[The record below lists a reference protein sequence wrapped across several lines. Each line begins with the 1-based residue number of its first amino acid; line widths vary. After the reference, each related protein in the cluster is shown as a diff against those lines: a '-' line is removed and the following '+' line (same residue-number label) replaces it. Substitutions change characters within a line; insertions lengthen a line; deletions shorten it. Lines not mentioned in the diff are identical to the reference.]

1 MIPIL
6 YQENETNFNHNGIGI
21 LFDTKDYT
29 VTEERNG
36 PYELELVYPAG
47 GRWAKELK
55 DFRFISAKPNDEEDS
70 HIFRIYETVKNLE
83 EDTITVYAAT
93 KSNELGGNL
102 VQDVSV
108 TDVNAQQAL
117 NAIKAGLTHAT
128 SYNFISDIQ
137 TTSSGKWDKQSPLS
151 AIVGSDGSVVSKWG
165 GELKRTNDTIYLY
178 GRRGTN
184 KVTTIRQGKGLVGF
198 KMTTSIKGLVTT
210 ILPYFTYTPSNSD
223 VPVTIKGSLVNSSLM
238 SNYPVRYISAVD
250 FSQHNEILPTT
261 EGLTPEQYSTQ
272 VLNNLNT
279 VASAYFVYMNP
290 GCDKPKVTIEVD
302 LAQLS
307 DSSEYEQFRK
317 LEHIALTDTV
327 VVWVEKF
334 NVDVEVTINEV
345 TYNGMSERVTKFVAG
360 SAKSGIIQDS
370 EKRYTEQIDKIVEYV
385 NTVENGIYNSIRIS
399 ADSKNNIF
407 SGYTTPDES
416 LVKFDDIWYKPVADG
431 DIEMYRWDGD
441 SWVLAVVNA
450 DRIAIGTLDA
460 NRINVI
466 NLNASNLST
475 GTVTGASG
483 GWNLVTG
490 EFWLGSSKANS
501 KFLWDGDGLTIK
513 VGSGQTVE
521 EYVSNEVNELESIVV
536 DRFEAAEADIEAANG
551 AIALRALK
559 TEVEAPILKQNTAP
573 AHINGR
579 LWLDTSVTP
588 NVLKRSTGSA
598 WVKVTPTTGA
608 EIGLTD
614 ESIVEKVES
623 MSEILAKKAEVKLV
637 DDAWKAMFSKSASGK
652 NLAIN
657 SYYGKDGV
665 KTYLVALGYLSENW
679 VVGETYTVTIS
690 GNPSQRFGLWR
701 DYGGTLAGYIDYDPA
716 SGLYKGTFVC
726 PAKTVASSPENE
738 FTIYNYP
745 DSGSSNLSNI
755 WWLTIEKGPA
765 SISSNSWT
773 PSSEDSSNG
782 VNLISRSTT
791 FYPGN
796 VQSGITPS
804 IQPDGSL
811 KVEVSASN
819 TNWHSG
825 WYDPKSLYGL
835 EDSFGEGE
843 TYTITFW
850 INRGPNTSGIPD
862 IYLKDGMGYYQLVQS
877 GPPDQG
883 WYPMSYTGSWKK
895 ANPVSLHFG
904 WMDCLGTFYIKKWK
918 LEKGAVA
925 TPWTPSPYELY
936 AGITKIDQDGVNVSV
951 SNSDVNTQI
960 AYNGLDIRDGGT
972 SLASFGDIGAVIPR
986 AVIGELVNSKVV
998 QLVSGGT
1005 YYVGAGQTYTDL
1017 NSLLNSV
1024 FKDGSR
1030 YLQNTVHIYVTSNLS
1045 GSVTISGLSGAPFV
1059 IHLSAGI
1066 HIYGSFNLI
1075 NCSNIII
1082 ISGEGYNT
1090 SWPTIHG
1097 GPGIWVSNAKL
1108 YAYYL
1113 NLDGEGASSA
1123 VGVGDFGMIHL
1134 AACDF
1139 ARCSDGL
1146 TIGLSAVVVLRE
1158 IRGNTASVVAN
1169 VSLGAMVIAIGSCL
1183 KPGAGNRWYTMN
1195 QGVVHDYVN
1204 VELNSVYLPPATPPP
1219 SKVPQTFTQVFTSAT
1234 IDTLVHGKT
1243 DVNPYYGASAAQ
1255 NRWDSSKGWNDG
1267 RIRFGAEVSNF
1278 IASGYGAN
1286 VQIRLRR
1293 KNSSHGNSG
1302 AVMPAPYNHSASFP
1316 SGATRGGWTGWASLS
1331 PSLFTSGGA
1340 TLTYYN
1346 GVQGVSGYAIWD
1358 AVEVWVQIVR
1368 EV

>member
-117 NAIKAGLTHAT
+117 NAIKAGLTQTT

-184 KVTTIRQGKGLVGF
+184 KVTTIRQGKGLIGF

-210 ILPYFTYTPSNSD
+210 ILPYFTYTPSDSD

-238 SNYPVRYISAVD
+238 SNYPVRYISAID
-250 FSQHNEILPTT
+250 FSNHDEILPTT

-327 VVWVEKF
+327 IVWVEKF
-334 NVDVEVTINEV
+334 NVDVEVMINEV

-441 SWVLAVVNA
+441 SWVLVVVNA

-460 NRINVI
+460 NRINVV

-490 EFWLGSSKANS
+490 EFWLGSSKADS
-501 KFLWDGDGLTIK
+501 KFLWDGDSLTIK
-513 VGSGQTVE
+513 VGS
-521 EYVSNEVNELESIVV
+521 SN
-536 DRFEAAEADIEAANG
+536 
-551 AIALRALK
+551 
-559 TEVEAPILKQNTAP
+559 
-573 AHINGR
+573 
-579 LWLDTSVTP
+579 
-588 NVLKRSTGSA
+588 
-598 WVKVTPTTGA
+598 
-608 EIGLTD
+608 
-614 ESIVEKVES
+614 
-623 MSEILAKKAEVKLV
+623 
-637 DDAWKAMFSKSASGK
+637 
-652 NLAIN
+652 
-657 SYYGKDGV
+657 
-665 KTYLVALGYLSENW
+665 
-679 VVGETYTVTIS
+679 
-690 GNPSQRFGLWR
+690 
-701 DYGGTLAGYIDYDPA
+701 
-716 SGLYKGTFVC
+716 
-726 PAKTVASSPENE
+726 
-738 FTIYNYP
+738 
-745 DSGSSNLSNI
+745 
-755 WWLTIEKGPA
+755 
-765 SISSNSWT
+765 
-773 PSSEDSSNG
+773 
-782 VNLISRSTT
+782 
-791 FYPGN
+791 
-796 VQSGITPS
+796 
-804 IQPDGSL
+804 
-811 KVEVSASN
+811 
-819 TNWHSG
+819 
-825 WYDPKSLYGL
+825 
-835 EDSFGEGE
+835 
-843 TYTITFW
+843 
-850 INRGPNTSGIPD
+850 
-862 IYLKDGMGYYQLVQS
+862 
-877 GPPDQG
+877 
-883 WYPMSYTGSWKK
+883 
-895 ANPVSLHFG
+895 
-904 WMDCLGTFYIKKWK
+904 
-918 LEKGAVA
+918 
-925 TPWTPSPYELY
+925 
-936 AGITKIDQDGVNVSV
+936 
-951 SNSDVNTQI
+951 VNTQI
-960 AYNGLDIRDGGT
+960 AYDGLTIKDGD
-972 SLASFGDIGAVIPR
+972 SILASFGEVGSVVPFLSANHITSPSTVGIVYNQVITVGPGKQYSTIND
-986 AVIGELVNSKVV
+986 ALNGVF
-998 QLVSGGT
+998 SGGFRYIRGEVLFNIYGDISEIVEINSLIGGKLT
-1005 YYVGAGQTYTDL
+1005 LQFFPGSKLYGRIFIRNCMSEINIVSYDSSSMANMGLVRPPSGAGIGIDIVNCTHVYIRGIILAGTNAYQGIKIQRGGVLFVRDCDFSGLTDTAVL
-1017 NSLLNSV
+1017 AA
-1024 FKDGSR
+1024 DGS
-1030 YLQNTVHIYVTSNLS
+1030 LAMMTDNKGSNVGWAGWAYPGARVYATGMIPNATNGVGTDRGLTWLS
-1045 GSVTISGLSGAPFV
+1045 GT
-1059 IHLSAGI
+1059 
-1066 HIYGSFNLI
+1066 
-1075 NCSNIII
+1075 
-1082 ISGEGYNT
+1082 T
-1090 SWPTIHG
+1090 PT
-1097 GPGIWVSNAKL
+1097 
-1108 YAYYL
+1108 
-1113 NLDGEGASSA
+1113 ASSY
-1123 VGVGDFGMIHL
+1123 
-1134 AACDF
+1134 
-1139 ARCSDGL
+1139 S
-1146 TIGLSAVVVLRE
+1146 
-1158 IRGNTASVVAN
+1158 
-1169 VSLGAMVIAIGSCL
+1169 
-1183 KPGAGNRWYTMN
+1183 
-1195 QGVVHDYVN
+1195 
-1204 VELNSVYLPPATPPP
+1204 PPAVTP
-1219 SKVPQTFTQVFTSAT
+1219 KTFIQYFTSAT
-1234 IDTLVHGKT
+1234 FDTLVHGT
-1243 DVNPYYGASAAQ
+1243 SNVNSYYGASAAQ
-1255 NRWDSSKGWNDG
+1255 NRWDSSVSWCDG
-1267 RIRFGAEVSNF
+1267 RIRFGAEVYNFFAGGSN
-1278 IASGYGAN
+1278 IQ

-1316 SGATRGGWTGWASLS
+1316 SGATRGGWTGWATVPS
-1331 PSLFTSGGA
+1331 SLFTSGGA

-1346 GVQGVSGYAIWD
+1346 GVQGINGYAIWD
-1358 AVEVWVQIVR
+1358 AVEVWVSVTKN
-1368 EV
+1368 V

>member
-21 LFDTKDYT
+21 LFDTMDYT

-102 VQDVSV
+102 VQNVSV
-108 TDVNAQQAL
+108 TDVSAQQAL
-117 NAIKAGLTHAT
+117 NTIKAGLTQAT

-137 TTSSGKWDKQSPLS
+137 ITSSGSWDKQSPLS
-151 AIVGSDGSVVSKWG
+151 AIVGSDGSIVSKWG

-223 VPVTIKGSLVNSSLM
+223 MPVTIKGSLVNSSLM

-250 FSQHNEILPTT
+250 FSNHDGILPTT
-261 EGLTPEQYSTQ
+261 EGLTPEQYNTQ

-334 NVDVEVTINEV
+334 NIDVEVTINEV

-431 DIEMYRWDGD
+431 EIEMYRWDGD

-460 NRINVI
+460 NRINVV

-501 KFLWDGDGLTIK
+501 KFLWDGDSLTIK

-521 EYVSNEVNELESIVV
+521 EYVSNAIVATDV
-536 DRFEAAEADIEAANG
+536 EYYLSTSST
-551 AIALRALK
+551 ALSGGGWS
-559 TEVEAPILKQNTAP
+559 TTAP
-573 AHINGR
+573 EWFDGKFMWSRTKVTFKSGTVQYRPSTTGVCIAGAKGDTGATGATGTGITSITEEYYLSTSKTTQTGGSWVTNPPAWVNGSYLWTRSKIVYSNPTSTVYTTPVVSSEWEAVTDLEFGGRNLLRDSGR
-579 LWLDTSVTP
+579 LVQNANYGMADYYFTVPPLA
-588 NVLKRSTGSA
+588 GE
-598 WVKVTPTTGA
+598 KVTITLK
-608 EIGLTD
+608 GLLAATKSYF
-614 ESIVEKVES
+614 SIYNSGGLVYLVT
-623 MSEILAKKAEVKLV
+623 LV
-637 DDAWKAMFSKSASGK
+637 DKGGGIYQATFDWF
-652 NLAIN
+652 
-657 SYYGKDGV
+657 
-665 KTYLVALGYLSENW
+665 
-679 VVGETYTVTIS
+679 IS
-690 GNPSQRFGLWR
+690 S
-701 DYGGTLAGYIDYDPA
+701 
-716 SGLYKGTFVC
+716 
-726 PAKTVASSPENE
+726 
-738 FTIYNYP
+738 
-745 DSGSSNLSNI
+745 SSNTYI
-755 WWLTIEKGPA
+755 TVYALTNTQTG
-765 SISSNSWT
+765 T
-773 PSSEDSSNG
+773 
-782 VNLISRSTT
+782 SR
-791 FYPGN
+791 
-796 VQSGITPS
+796 I
-804 IQPDGSL
+804 D
-811 KVEVSASN
+811 
-819 TNWHSG
+819 
-825 WYDPKSLYGL
+825 
-835 EDSFGEGE
+835 
-843 TYTITFW
+843 W
-850 INRGPNTSGIPD
+850 I
-862 IYLKDGMGYYQLVQS
+862 
-877 GPPDQG
+877 
-883 WYPMSYTGSWKK
+883 
-895 ANPVSLHFG
+895 
-904 WMDCLGTFYIKKWK
+904 K
-918 LEKGAVA
+918 LEKGNAVSDDWSSA
-925 TPWTPSPYELY
+925 PEELY
-936 AGITKIDQDGVNVSV
+936 TGITRIDKDGINVSK
-951 SNSDVNTQI
+951 STSDVNSQL
-960 AYNGLDIRDGGT
+960 AHDGLTVRDGDT
-972 SLASFGDIGAVIPR
+972 ILASFGEAGSVVPYLSANHIVSPSTVGIIYEQTITVGPGKQYSTINDALNGVFSGGFRYILNQVTFNIYGDINEIVEIRSLVGGKLLLRFQPGSKLYGRIFIRNCMSEIDIWSYNSSSVSNMGLVRPPSGAGVGID
-986 AVIGELVNSKVV
+986 IVNSAFVYVYGMIVAGSNSYQGIKIQGGGVLFV
-998 QLVSGGT
+998 RNCDFSGL
-1005 YYVGAGQTYTDL
+1005 TDAAIL
-1017 NSLLNSV
+1017 AA
-1024 FKDGSR
+1024 DGSLAMMTDNKGSNIGWAGWAYPGGR
-1030 YLQNTVHIYVTSNLS
+1030 VYATGMIPTSTNPISGDKGFTWLS
-1045 GSVTISGLSGAPFV
+1045 GT
-1059 IHLSAGI
+1059 
-1066 HIYGSFNLI
+1066 
-1075 NCSNIII
+1075 
-1082 ISGEGYNT
+1082 T
-1090 SWPTIHG
+1090 PT
-1097 GPGIWVSNAKL
+1097 
-1108 YAYYL
+1108 
-1113 NLDGEGASSA
+1113 ASSY
-1123 VGVGDFGMIHL
+1123 
-1134 AACDF
+1134 
-1139 ARCSDGL
+1139 S
-1146 TIGLSAVVVLRE
+1146 
-1158 IRGNTASVVAN
+1158 
-1169 VSLGAMVIAIGSCL
+1169 
-1183 KPGAGNRWYTMN
+1183 
-1195 QGVVHDYVN
+1195 
-1204 VELNSVYLPPATPPP
+1204 PPAVTA
-1219 SKVPQTFTQVFTSAT
+1219 KTFTQYFTSAT
-1234 IDTLVHGKT
+1234 FDTLVHGT
-1243 DVNPYYGASAAQ
+1243 TNVDSYYGAVAAQ
-1255 NRWDSSKGWNDG
+1255 NRWDSNMGWKDG
-1267 RIRFGAEVSNF
+1267 RIRFGAEISNF
-1278 IASGYGAN
+1278 FAGGSNIQ

-1316 SGATRGGWTGWASLS
+1316 SGATRGGWTGWATIPS
-1331 PSLFTSGGA
+1331 SLFTTEGA

-1346 GVQGVSGYAIWD
+1346 GVQGLNGYAIWD
-1358 AVEVWVQIVR
+1358 AVEVWVSVTKN
-1368 EV
+1368 V